1 MKLLKP
7 LFDNNRRWAG
17 RIRQEN
23 PDFFEQLAKQQHP
36 EYLWIGCS
44 DSRVPSN
51 QIIDLMPGE
60 VFVHRNIANMVIHT
74 DLNCLSEH
82 R

>member
-23 PDFFEQLAKQQHP
+23 PDFFEQLAKQQP
-36 EYLWIGCS
+36 VWGNENDRTKKTITVGGRTRL
-44 DSRVPSN
+44 
-51 QIIDLMPGE
+51 
-60 VFVHRNIANMVIHT
+60 
-74 DLNCLSEH
+74 
-82 R
+82 